1 MAFAFMDDNYT
12 RDINTYC
19 TTTIVLPTVSS
30 MLTFAMLS

>member
-19 TTTIVLPTVSS
+19 TNTIVFQQFLPC
-30 MLTFAMLS
+30 